1 MYRFC
6 ENLLQDKLIIL
17 HASLF
22 INIGRAGRLKYYR
35 TYLALST
42 CPDCGAQRAL
52 HAVPHPD
59 IAEAIRYNLFHYRL
73 QIVVF
78 FFCYL
83 CAVKSGDLFFIGL
96 TFYVFGLSQIL
107 SRGLAKGRF
116 FQNKVQRAE
125 ASTYRPGFGQI
136 DISNETR
143 IFQIHQEMRNFMAG
157 LHPPPC
163 C

>member
-78 FFCYL
+78 FFVSLPCKVGRPLFNWFNVL
-83 CAVKSGDLFFIGL
+83 CFRPFAN
-96 TFYVFGLSQIL
+96 TFA
-107 SRGLAKGRF
+107 RTR
-116 FQNKVQRAE
+116 E
-125 ASTYRPGFGQI
+125 RP
-136 DISNETR
+136 
-143 IFQIHQEMRNFMAG
+143 IFSKQSPEGGG
-157 LHPPPC
+157 LHLPPRIWSDRYFKRNSYLPNPPRNA
-163 C
+163 